1 MELTIQQGDLAFAAG
16 GALGSVSSKSPLP
29 LLSCVLVEAEPK
41 GLRVTGT
48 DLDLTT
54 SVFVPCKVTAPG
66 KVAVAARLF
75 NDVVRKLP
83 SGELSLAMKGTQC
96 EVRYGGGKG
105 WSRFPTQAAGEF
117 PRIPELKAESRL
129 EIEGAALARLAGR
142 TSYAISNE
150 EARPQ
155 LNGVLIETAEKQI
168 GLVATDGHRLARATR
183 KGSFAALDGKGL
195 IIPGRALS
203 AVSRTAE
210 AATSPVEIEVAAG
223 RNQAGF
229 TTQVGEYRV
238 QILTRLLEGEYPNYQ
253 QVIPKDNP
261 KDLKAR
267 RADLIEAVDIVA
279 SHADNVTRQV
289 RFSLRKGKLGIS
301 STTPELGAGEQ
312 ELAAEYGADDMEI
325 GYNASYLLDIL
336 RSIPTEQVVFRL
348 KTALSAGLIEP
359 VGKLPQ
365 DDETLL
371 CLIMPLR
378 LPDAVG

>member
-16 GALGSVSSKSPLP
+16 RALGSVSSKSPLP
-29 LLSCVLVEAEPK
+29 LLSCVLVEAEPA

-54 SVFVPCKVTAPG
+54 AVFVPCNVKTPG
-66 KVAVAARLF
+66 KVAVSARLF
-75 NDVVRKLP
+75 SDVVRKLP
-83 SGELSLAMKGTQC
+83 RGEVSLAIKGSQC
-96 EVRYGGGKG
+96 EVGYGGGKG

-117 PRIPELKAESRL
+117 PRIPEFKAEKRLTIEGDALSRL
-129 EIEGAALARLAGR
+129 ASR
-142 TSYAISNE
+142 TSYAVSNE
-150 EARPQ
+150 DARPQ
-155 LNGVLIETAEKQI
+155 LNGVLLETHEQQLA
-168 GLVATDGHRLARATR
+168 LVATDGHRLAWATR

-195 IIPGRALS
+195 IIPGRALG

-210 AATSPVEIEVAAG
+210 EATSPVEIEVATA

-238 QILTRLLEGEYPNYQ
+238 QILTRLLEGEYPNYP
-253 QVIPKDNP
+253 QVIPKDNA
-261 KDLKAR
+261 KDLQAK

-289 RFSLRKGKLGIS
+289 RFSVRKGKLAIS

-312 ELAAEYGADDMEI
+312 QLEVEYGAEDMEI

-336 RSIPTEQVVFRL
+336 RSIPTERVVFRL
-348 KTALSAGLIEP
+348 KSALSAGLIEP
-359 VGKLPQ
+359 VGPLPQ
-365 DDETLL
+365 ENETLL

>member
-1 MELTIQQGDLAFAAG
+1 
-16 GALGSVSSKSPLP
+16 
-29 LLSCVLVEAEPK
+29 
-41 GLRVTGT
+41 
-48 DLDLTT
+48 
-54 SVFVPCKVTAPG
+54 
-66 KVAVAARLF
+66 
-75 NDVVRKLP
+75 
-83 SGELSLAMKGTQC
+83 
-96 EVRYGGGKG
+96 
-105 WSRFPTQAAGEF
+105 
-117 PRIPELKAESRL
+117 
-129 EIEGAALARLAGR
+129 
-142 TSYAISNE
+142 
-150 EARPQ
+150 
-155 LNGVLIETAEKQI
+155 
-168 GLVATDGHRLARATR
+168 
-183 KGSFAALDGKGL
+183 
-195 IIPGRALS
+195 
-203 AVSRTAE
+203 VSRAAE

-261 KDLKAR
+261 KDLMAR

-312 ELAAEYGADDMEI
+312 QIAAEYGADDMEI

-365 DDETLL
+365 DEENLL